1 MTNKLTYKIL
11 IVDDVTKN
19 IQLVANI
26 LQRAGY
32 EIFFALNGTMA
43 LELVKDQTID
53 LILLDIMMPEM
64 DGFET
69 CKRIKALSNAQDVPI
84 IFLTAKTDIESI
96 KKGFNVGGVDYITK
110 PFNREEL
117 LSRVKTHLSLMQQQ
131 QELKELN
138 ATKDKF
144 FSIIAHDLKSPF
156 NHLLGL
162 TEIINNLANK
172 SDNKEILEISKL
184 INKSAKQGKGL
195 LDNLLEWSR
204 SQIGTH
210 RFNPKKIN
218 LYESINETLSFTGHI
233 AAEKHISIINDIPQE
248 TIVLADINMLNT
260 IFRNLIN
267 NAVKFTNPE
276 GEVRIYARE
285 LKQSVKITVED
296 NGIGISKSTIP
307 KLFKIEENPSTIG
320 TGSETG
326 TGLGLILCREF
337 VDRHGGEIY
346 VKSERRIGSKF
357 IFTLPKKIQP

>member
-1 MTNKLTYKIL
+1 VANNSTYKIL
-11 IVDDVTKN
+11 VVDDVTKN

-26 LQRAGY
+26 LQQAGH
-32 EIFFALNGTMA
+32 EIFYALNGPMA
-43 LELVKDQTID
+43 LDLVKNQTLD

-69 CKRIKALSNAQDVPI
+69 CIRIKKLSNTKDIPI

-96 KKGFNVGGVDYITK
+96 KKGFEVGGLDYITK

-117 LSRVKTHLSLMQQQ
+117 LARVKTHLSLMQQQ
-131 QELKELN
+131 LELRKLN

-162 TEIINNLANK
+162 TEIIQNLAEK
-172 SDNKEILEISKL
+172 SDNKEISEISGL
-184 INKSAKQGKGL
+184 INKSAKHGKSL

-210 RFNPKKIN
+210 KFDPKYID
-218 LYESINETLSFTGHI
+218 LYESVNDTIQFANHM
-233 AAEKHISIINDIPQE
+233 AKEKHISIKNNIPSK
-248 TIVLADINMLNT
+248 TVVLADINMLNT
-260 IFRNLIN
+260 ILRNLIS
-267 NAVKFTNPE
+267 NAVKFTKPD
-276 GEVRIYARE
+276 GEVKIYARE

-296 NGIGISKSTIP
+296 NGVGIPKSSIP
-307 KLFKIEENPSTIG
+307 KLFNIEENPSTIG
-320 TGSETG
+320 TGSEKG

-346 VKSERRIGSKF
+346 VKSERQKGSRF
-357 IFTLPKKIQP
+357 IFTLPKQK